1 MKFNLMKYDVKFDLE
16 EPYIN
21 VHYSICGSTARGVLE
36 ITINYEGKNPIETI
50 LKALTKL
57 YREDQIT
64 VFFKNMMYKTC
75 NGYYQEYKRY

>member
-1 MKFNLMKYDVKFDLE
+1 MKFTISKYDVKFDLE
-16 EPYIN
+16 EPYIQVYYYVDN
-21 VHYSICGSTARGVLE
+21 SSGVLE
-36 ITINYEGKNPIETI
+36 ININYEGKNPIETI
-50 LKALTKL
+50 IKALTRL

>member
-1 MKFNLMKYDVKFDLE
+1 MKFNIMKYDVKFDLE
-16 EPYIN
+16 EPYIH
-21 VHYSICGSTARGVLE
+21 VYYSIHDKPGVLE
-36 ITINYEGKNPIETI
+36 ITVNYEGKNPIETI
-50 LKALTKL
+50 IKALTRL